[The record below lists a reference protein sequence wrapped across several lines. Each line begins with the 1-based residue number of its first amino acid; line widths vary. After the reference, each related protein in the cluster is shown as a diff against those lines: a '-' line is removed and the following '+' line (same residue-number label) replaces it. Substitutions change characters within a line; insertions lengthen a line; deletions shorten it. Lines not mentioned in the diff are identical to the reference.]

1 MGKTLKYVSEF
12 TFPSSNSKPM
22 ATGYAKGG
30 MAMGGMKSTKPAASP
45 APKSDMLYSKKE
57 NNAKTLLSDGKGA
70 PMPHAKGSVN
80 MAKGGKVNMAA
91 GGPAMSPAQAAM
103 ARVQASRQVPQ
114 APANVKP
121 PMPQMGGGAPAPA
134 NQQQLANMQ
143 RLAAQVQGPAT
154 MPRLPQSMP
163 GTTPNGIMPG
173 GAPGTQVM
181 PGMGNR
187 PQVSQPLMPGGA
199 ADQMRPAVMKRGGMA
214 KVGKVMGEFKA
225 GELHSGSKS
234 GPVVKSR
241 KQAVAIGMSEA
252 RKASKK

>member
-12 TFPSSNSKPM
+12 TFPSAGKTAAP
-22 ATGYAKGG
+22 GYAKGG
-30 MAMGGMKSTKPAASP
+30 MAMGSMKSTKPAASP

-57 NNAKTLLSDGKGA
+57 NTAKTLLSDGKGA

-80 MAKGGKVNMAA
+80 MAKGGTVMPT
-91 GGPAMSPAQAAM
+91 GRAAM
-103 ARVQASRQVPQ
+103 AQVAANRQAPQ

-121 PMPQMGGGAPAPA
+121 PMPQMVKPPV
-134 NQQQLANMQ
+134 QDQ
-143 RLAAQVQGPAT
+143 RSVQAQPTRAQPMTNVKPPMPGTTPNGV

-163 GTTPNGIMPG
+163 GTTPNG
-173 GAPGTQVM
+173 V
-181 PGMGNR
+181 
-187 PQVSQPLMPGGA
+187 MPGGA

-214 KVGKVMGEFKA
+214 KVNKVMGEFKA

-252 RKASKK
+252 RKATKK